1 MDYFKILNLAK
12 EPFSNSPEP
21 EFFYQSPKHVSCLQK
36 LELAIRLRRGLNVVL
51 GRVGTGKTT
60 LCRHLISKFAE
71 PDGTADDVETHLL
84 LDPSF
89 STPLEFLSTVALDF
103 GILGKSK
110 KRKASPGGE
119 LSEWQLKESIKDD
132 LFRKGVEEKKT
143 VVLIIDEGQKL
154 PDFGLEI
161 LREFLN
167 YETNENKLLQIII
180 FGQPEF
186 QQILDRLENVADR
199 VNLLYIL
206 EPLNFQE
213 TRDMIRFRLDQAAGE
228 SPPPALFSRSG
239 LLAVYLATGG
249 YPRKIITLCHHVIL
263 AMIIQNHSRAGWFLV
278 QSCAARLAAAGKT
291 WPSRVLRWAP
301 AALLASAAALVFLVA
316 QPLTTSPVKAPPG
329 TPADE
334 TSRKASSVAESAAPK
349 SRVLPDEVRETP
361 LIPAVVPEAHP
372 VSDSVAKTQD
382 SGNAALPSPGS
393 RDADRHEKPK
403 MLGKLALQNGR
414 TVWWM
419 LTDLYGEYNRDIL
432 RSVAKANPHIRNLNR
447 VQAGQVVRLPALPAA
462 KSPLKESGYWI
473 EIASSPDLDETYE
486 LYRSHKTTFP
496 FLRFVPYWNPRQG
509 MLFTVLWKDGF
520 PDETSARQNLAGLPA
535 ALAANAGVVKTPG
548 PDTVYYSR

>member
-110 KRKASPGGE
+110 KRKLSPGGD
-119 LSEWQLKESIKDD
+119 LSEWQLKESIKDH
-132 LFRKGVEEKKT
+132 LFHKGVTEKKI

-167 YETNENKLLQIII
+167 YETNENKLLQIVI

-186 QQILDRLENVADR
+186 RQILDRKENVADR

-228 SPPPALFSRSG
+228 TAPPAFFSRSG
-239 LLAVYLATGG
+239 LLAIYLATGG
-249 YPRKIITLCHHVIL
+249 YPRKIITLCHHVLL
-263 AMIIQNHSRAGWFLV
+263 AMIIQNRARAGWFLV
-278 QSCAARLAAAGKT
+278 QSCAARLAAAERS
-291 WPSRVLRWAP
+291 WPSRLLRWAP
-301 AALLASAAALVFLVA
+301 AALLASAALMIFFVA
-316 QPLTTSPVKAPPG
+316 QPLTTSSVKAPP
-329 TPADE
+329 E
-334 TSRKASSVAESAAPK
+334 TVSGEIPRGVSPVTEESSKE
-349 SRVLPDEVRETP
+349 
-361 LIPAVVPEAHP
+361 IPATPET
-372 VSDSVAKTQD
+372 VLKTPSEPD
-382 SGNAALPSPGS
+382 AAREPSPISDTVGKTLTVQE
-393 RDADRHEKPK
+393 ALVKEKPTL
-403 MLGKLALQNGR
+403 LGKLALQNGR

-432 RSVAKANPHIRNLNR
+432 RSVAKANPQIRNLNR
-447 VQAGQVVRLPALPAA
+447 VQAGQVVRLPALPSG
-462 KSPLKESGYWI
+462 KSPLEGGAYWI
-473 EIASSPDLDETYE
+473 QIMASADLDEAYE
-486 LYRSHKTTFP
+486 FYRTHKTTFP
-496 FLRFVPYWNPRQG
+496 DLRFLPYWNPRQG
-509 MLFTVLWKDGF
+509 MLFTVQLKDGF
-520 PDETSARQNLAGLPA
+520 PDEATARQHLAGLPP
-535 ALAANAGVVKTPG
+535 ALAAGAGVVKTPES
-548 PDTVYYSR
+548 DTVYYSR

>member
-21 EFFYQSPKHVSCLQK
+21 EFFFQSPKHTRCLQK
-36 LELAIRLRRGLNVVL
+36 LELALRLRRGLNVVL

-71 PDGTADDVETHLL
+71 PDETADEVETHLL

-89 STPLEFLSTVALDF
+89 GTPLEFLSTVALEF

-110 KRKASPGGE
+110 KRKLSPGGD
-119 LSEWQLKESIKDD
+119 LSEWQLKESIKDH
-132 LFRKGVEEKKT
+132 LFHKGVTEKKI

-167 YETNENKLLQIII
+167 YETNENKLLQIVI

-186 QQILDRLENVADR
+186 RQILNRKENVADR

-228 SPPPALFSRSG
+228 TAPPVLFSRSG
-239 LLAVYLATGG
+239 LLAIYLATGG
-249 YPRKIITLCHHVIL
+249 YPRKIITLCHHVLL
-263 AMIIQNHSRAGWFLV
+263 AMIIQNRSRAGWFLV
-278 QSCAARLAAAGKT
+278 QSCAARLAASERS
-291 WPSRVLRWAP
+291 WPSRLLRWAP
-301 AALLASAAALVFLVA
+301 AALLASAALLIFFVA
-316 QPLTTSPVKAPPG
+316 QPLTTSSVKTPPETASG
-329 TPADE
+329 KTPQGV
-334 TSRKASSVAESAAPK
+334 SSVTGASTVPGSSAEVSTALQDTVKKIPAEPGAVQERSPSSDTAPK
-349 SRVLPDEVRETP
+349 TP
-361 LIPAVVPEAHP
+361 TVQGDVV
-372 VSDSVAKTQD
+372 K
-382 SGNAALPSPGS
+382 
-393 RDADRHEKPK
+393 EKPTL
-403 MLGKLALQNGR
+403 LGKLALQNGR

-432 RSVAKANPHIRNLNR
+432 RSVAKANPQIRNLNR
-447 VQAGQVVRLPALPAA
+447 VQAGQVVHLPALPSG
-462 KSPLKESGYWI
+462 KSPLEGGAYWI
-473 EIASSPDLDETYE
+473 QIMASADLDESYE
-486 LYRSHKTTFP
+486 FYRTHKTTFP
-496 FLRFVPYWNPRQG
+496 DLRFLPYWNPRQG
-509 MLFTVLWKDGF
+509 MLFTVQLKDGF
-520 PDETSARQNLAGLPA
+520 PDEATARQHLAGLPP
-535 ALAANAGVVKTPG
+535 ALAVGAGVAKTPES
-548 PDTVYYSR
+548 DTVYYSR

>member
-110 KRKASPGGE
+110 KRKLPPGGD
-119 LSEWQLKESIKDD
+119 LSEWQLKESIKDH
-132 LFRKGVEEKKT
+132 LFQKGVSEKKI

-154 PDFGLEI
+154 PNFGLEI

-167 YETNENKLLQIII
+167 YETNENKLLQIVI

-186 QQILDRLENVADR
+186 RQILDRTENVADR

-228 SPPPALFSRSG
+228 NAPPALFSRSG
-239 LLAVYLATGG
+239 LLAIYLTSGG
-249 YPRKIITLCHHVIL
+249 YPRKIITLCHHVVL
-263 AMIIQNHSRAGWFLV
+263 AMIIQNRSRAGWFLV
-278 QSCAARLAAAGKT
+278 QSCAARLAAT
-291 WPSRVLRWAP
+291 ERSWPSRLLRWAP
-301 AALLASAAALVFLVA
+301 AALLASAALLIFLVA
-316 QPLTTSPVKAPPG
+316 QPLSTPSVNAPP
-329 TPADE
+329 E
-334 TSRKASSVAESAAPK
+334 TASGEIPQGISSVAGASTVPGSSTEVSTALPDTVREIPSEPDAVREPSAAPGTARK
-349 SRVLPDEVRETP
+349 TPSARE
-361 LIPAVVPEAHP
+361 AVA
-372 VSDSVAKTQD
+372 
-382 SGNAALPSPGS
+382 N
-393 RDADRHEKPK
+393 EKPTL
-403 MLGKLALQNGR
+403 LGKLALQNGR

-432 RSVAKANPHIRNLNR
+432 RAVAKANPQIRNLHR
-447 VQAGQVVRLPALPAA
+447 VQAGQSVHLPALPAEE
-462 KSPLKESGYWI
+462 SPLEGKTYWI
-473 EIASSPDLDETYE
+473 QVMASVNLDEAYE
-486 LYRSHKTTFP
+486 FYRTHKTTFP
-496 FLRFVPYWNPRQG
+496 DLRFLPYWNPRQG
-509 MLFTVLWKDGF
+509 MLFSVLLRDGF
-520 PDETSARQNLAGLPA
+520 SDETSARQHLAGLPS
-535 ALAANAGVVKTPG
+535 ALAANAAVVRTPE